1 MRYIQRCSMFLLATL
16 LFCTGLVPA
25 VVSANEAGE
34 TITFYHH
41 DHLGTPIMATNEAG
55 EVLWIREY
63 TAFGDPK
70 TQGAAVAVGYA
81 GHEYYPES
89 NLTNMGA
96 RWYNSELGRFMSP
109 DPVGFNAGNTLSFNR
124 YLYGNNNPYTFY
136 DPDGEVAFVFI
147 EAGSATIGL
156 NSATNNFRE
165 GNYGAAAVDLVFVVA
180 DIGLMPF
187 PVPGIFG
194 VLRQSAKRAPD
205 VIGVVKKVG
214 RSGKQ
219 ARLKELANDP
229 KLGKADRGW
238 IKQEQNAIE
247 RGSRK
252 SIRNPPGKDLAHE
265 RGREAA
271 KGYDYGNSNLQDR
284 DLHRLQH
291 KYDNFGRS
299 NAERPPE

>member
-1 MRYIQRCSMFLLATL
+1 
-16 LFCTGLVPA
+16 
-25 VVSANEAGE
+25 
-34 TITFYHH
+34 
-41 DHLGTPIMATNEAG
+41 
-55 EVLWIREY
+55 
-63 TAFGDPK
+63 
-70 TQGAAVAVGYA
+70 
-81 GHEYYPES
+81 
-89 NLTNMGA
+89 MGA

-205 VIGVVKKVG
+205 VIGVAKSVIGTSKKG
-214 RSGKQ
+214 IKHIAKHTDDFKKFDSSFNLDKQIEIGKKI
-219 ARLKELANDP
+219 ASNPKNFINEVND
-229 KLGKADRGW
+229 
-238 IKQEQNAIE
+238 
-247 RGSRK
+247 S
-252 SIRNPPGKDLAHE
+252 
-265 RGREAA
+265 
-271 KGYDYGNSNLQDR
+271 KGYEAIVKIGEFDVRVRSVVNSSGNLRNVYPVD
-284 DLHRLQH
+284 
-291 KYDNFGRS
+291 
-299 NAERPPE
+299 